1 MLEAEEGYSHAEV
14 EKVLVKER
22 EMAEA
27 TQELKY
33 RIECLEG
40 DLQEA
45 NHIIEE
51 QKSQVIVR
59 RYFIH
64 TRKISPVVNLGIF
77 WVLKWVY
84 PLFLCS
90 SETSIMGF

>member
-27 TQELKY
+27 HQELQY
-33 RIECLEG
+33 RIECLETE
-40 DLQEA
+40 LQNA
-45 NHIIEE
+45 NEVIEE

-59 RYFIH
+59 RYDNHSHF
-64 TRKISPVVNLGIF
+64 
-77 WVLKWVY
+77 
-84 PLFLCS
+84 FLPPS
-90 SETSIMGF
+90 VRREVKE